1 MGTPRTLADLSPR
14 HRQVALLLAEGLS
27 HKKIALRLCLTRGT
41 VRQYIN
47 RIADRLP
54 DEKLPASERV
64 IVWVRTHEELR

>member
-14 HRQVALLLAEGLS
+14 HRQVALLLAQGLS
-27 HKKIALRLCLTRGT
+27 HKKIAIRLHLTRGT

-54 DEKLPASERV
+54 DEDLPATARVVAWVLTERKV
-64 IVWVRTHEELR
+64 